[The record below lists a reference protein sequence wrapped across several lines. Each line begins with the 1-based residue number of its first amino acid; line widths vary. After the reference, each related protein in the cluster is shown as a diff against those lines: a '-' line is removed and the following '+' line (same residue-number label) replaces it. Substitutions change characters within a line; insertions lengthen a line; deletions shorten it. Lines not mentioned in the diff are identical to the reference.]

1 MRPKSFHFFLL
12 LVFVSV
18 QAVQAQKISVLFVG
32 NSYTMP
38 LQQPL
43 EQIAMAKGDT
53 LLLDFSAAG
62 GQTLKN
68 HSEEPMFKDALD
80 RGDFDFVVL
89 QEQSQLPSFPP
100 NQVKSE
106 VYPYAKKLVEQIRAK
121 DSCIE
126 PMFYMTWGREN
137 GDKENCA
144 FYKPLCT
151 YEGMQGRLR
160 ESYLEMANDNK
171 ASVSPVGMAWKAA
184 RAANSDL
191 QLYTPDESHPNMEG
205 SYLSACVFYSAI
217 TRKSAYGACEKIG
230 MDTAVG
236 HFLEKIAA
244 QTVFDSVANW
254 RLDANTTQASF
265 TTTSEALEHTFT
277 NTSSAAY
284 EYFWD
289 FGDGETSGKK
299 SPIHEYEKDGD
310 YNVVLI
316 VKGTCSRD
324 TFTMLVQ
331 ARSVGMNKAPELE
344 IEVYPNPSSSELY
357 LRSTN
362 YEVLEVRFYSA
373 GGQEVELSS
382 IVQNQVFDVSE
393 LRTGMYFMEVRTT
406 VGTRNIPFVRE

>member
-1 MRPKSFHFFLL
+1 MRPKSLHFFLPVVF
-12 LVFVSV
+12 LVF
-18 QAVQAQKISVLFVG
+18 QAQAQKISVLFVG

-43 EQIAMAKGDT
+43 EQISMAKGDT

-80 RGDFDFVVL
+80 RGTFDFVVL

-100 NQVKSE
+100 NQVKTE
-106 VYPYAKKLVEQIRAK
+106 VYPYARKLVDQIRAK
-121 DSCIE
+121 DSCIQ

-160 ESYLEMANDNK
+160 ESYLEMAQDND

-184 RAANSDL
+184 RAADPDL

-205 SYLSACVFYSAI
+205 SYLAACVFYSAI

-230 MDTAVG
+230 MDTSVG

-244 QTVFDSVANW
+244 QTVFDSIPNW
-254 RLDANTTQASF
+254 RLDAHKTKALFSNTSDALKHSF
-265 TTTSEALEHTFT
+265 N
-277 NTSSAAY
+277 NTSSGAY
-284 EYFWD
+284 KYFWN
-289 FGDGETSGKK
+289 FGDGKTSEQK
-299 SPIHEYEKDGD
+299 SPVHEYDKDGD
-310 YNVVLI
+310 YKVVL
-316 VKGTCSRD
+316 VAQGTCGSD
-324 TFTMLVQ
+324 TFSMLVQ
-331 ARSVGMNKAPELE
+331 ARTIGVNEADELE
-344 IEVYPNPSSSELY
+344 IALYPNPSSSELH
-357 LRSTN
+357 LRSSVH
-362 YEVLEVRFYSA
+362 EVLEVRFYSA
-373 GGQEVELSS
+373 SGERVMLPSV
-382 IVQNQVFDVSE
+382 IQNEVFDVSE
-393 LRTGMYFMEVRTT
+393 LSAGMYFMEVQTSMGRS
-406 VGTRNIPFVRE
+406 NIPFVRE